1 MGLRRIFDLVLGLIA
16 VAGALFNTEFKPIGW
31 TTSLIWG
38 EGADARIPRW
48 VGASFYFV
56 LGIFLLY
63 VAITG
68 K

>member
-1 MGLRRIFDLVLGLIA
+1 MGVRRIFDLVLGLI
-16 VAGALFNTEFKPIGW
+16 VVGGALFSREFRPIGW

-38 EGADARIPRW
+38 KDADARIPRW

-63 VAITG
+63 IAITG